1 MRKKF
6 GSASGQSDQGVSVI
20 AALDG
25 AASSHGSIPMRMGEI
40 KMRNRAVWFVV
51 GAVLV
56 SVLVLA
62 GTAGVIAAKVGASGT
77 PQRSVSQE
85 TAALGVTHVFIRDGA
100 FSPSHI
106 EVVLGTAVTWTNRDD
121 IPHGVI
127 IAPGVIATQDT
138 WQSGPLYP
146 GA

>member
-1 MRKKF
+1 
-6 GSASGQSDQGVSVI
+6 
-20 AALDG
+20 
-25 AASSHGSIPMRMGEI
+25 
-40 KMRNRAVWFVV
+40 MRNRVIWFVV

-56 SVLVLA
+56 SILILV
-62 GTAGVIAAKVGASGT
+62 GTVGVIAARAGAFDARGS
-77 PQRSVSQE
+77 PQILASQE
-85 TAALGVTHVFIRDGA
+85 TAIFGVTHVFIRDGA

-146 GA
+146 GASFSYIFTSRGTFVYHCSEHPGMTGTVTVI

>member
-1 MRKKF
+1 
-6 GSASGQSDQGVSVI
+6 
-20 AALDG
+20 
-25 AASSHGSIPMRMGEI
+25 
-40 KMRNRAVWFVV
+40 MRNRVIWFVV

-56 SVLVLA
+56 SILVLV
-62 GTAGVIAAKVGASGT
+62 GTAGVIAARAGAFGARGS
-77 PQRSVSQE
+77 PQSTVSQE
-85 TAALGVTHVFIRDGA
+85 TAIFGATHVLIHDGA

-146 GA
+146 GVSFSYTFTSRGTFVYHCSEHPGMSGTVTVI